1 MRIAL
6 ADWLLEVD
14 VDATDRYTTKC
25 TEDHC
30 LCAYCRNF
38 YETVDGAYPAIRPF
52 LARFGV
58 NLYGPSEQMPFEP
71 TLFMACYRVTGR
83 ILHRG
88 VQRMHICGIPV
99 HPEEADEKTFFLWIG
114 EMVLPWVQDEPEE
127 EVVSPANQPE
137 FMQRMLNKWLE
148 TREEDDYS

>member
-1 MRIAL
+1 MR
-6 ADWLLEVD
+6 LLPQF
-14 VDATDRYTTKC
+14 
-25 TEDHC
+25 
-30 LCAYCRNF
+30 LRNGGWS
-38 YETVDGAYPAIRPF
+38 VSRDQAILSAVWREF
-52 LARFGV
+52 V
-58 NLYGPSEQMPFEP
+58 CPSELMPLEP
-71 TLFMACYRVTGR
+71 TLFTACYRVTGR

-99 HPEEADEKTFFLWIG
+99 RPEEADEKTFFLWIG

>member
-58 NLYGPSEQMPFEP
+58 NLYGPSELMPFEP
-71 TLFMACYRVTGR
+71 TLFMACYLVTGR

-99 HPEEADEKTFFLWIG
+99 RPEEADEKTFFLWIG

-137 FMQRMLNKWLE
+137 FMRRMLNKWLE
-148 TREEDDYS
+148 NREEDDYS

>member
-58 NLYGPSEQMPFEP
+58 NLYGPSELMPFEP
-71 TLFMACYRVTGR
+71 TLFTACYRVTGR

-99 HPEEADEKTFFLWIG
+99 RPEEADEKTFFLWIG